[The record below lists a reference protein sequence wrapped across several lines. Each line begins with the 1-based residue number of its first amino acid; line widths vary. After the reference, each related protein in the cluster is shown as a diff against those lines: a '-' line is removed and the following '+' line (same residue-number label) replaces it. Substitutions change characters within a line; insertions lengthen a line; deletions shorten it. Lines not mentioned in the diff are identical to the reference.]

1 MSPDKCDLMMWRN
14 FVIFCDSRLA
24 FFPLSAHA
32 SSCCFALNRWNYCE
46 MMMWRSMMTMS
57 WHKCLYY
64 YIATFH
70 RNATQRCTVHA
81 NWTATIWRRSGKITQ
96 NSEHQNKLRLS
107 LNTRKRFSANA
118 QKIIC
123 SGSES
128 KKRAK
133 FYGKEII
140 KRKLDR
146 KKFCLQKFR
155 SAKQFF
161 YSRERK
167 SMSSPVTS
175 QFIII
180 GWQTK
185 GISLN
190 WFCASSDIYDDGF
203 VTCLGPD
210 VV

>member
-1 MSPDKCDLMMWRN
+1 MSPDKCDSMMWRN
-14 FVIFCDSRLA
+14 FVIFCDSRSA
-24 FFPLSAHA
+24 FFSLSAHA
-32 SSCCFALNRWNYCE
+32 SSCCFPLNRWNYCE
-46 MMMWRSMMTMS
+46 MMMWRSLMRMS
-57 WHKCLYY
+57 WRKCLYY
-64 YIATFH
+64 YYIAAFH
-70 RNATQRCTVHA
+70 GNATRRWSV
-81 NWTATIWRRSGKITQ
+81 NWTATIWRRAGKITQ
-96 NSEHQNKLRLS
+96 NCEHQNKLRLS

-133 FYGKEII
+133 LYGEEII
-140 KRKLDR
+140 KRKLNR
-146 KKFCLQKFR
+146 KKVCLQNFR

-180 GWQTK
+180 G
-185 GISLN
+185 
-190 WFCASSDIYDDGF
+190 
-203 VTCLGPD
+203 
-210 VV
+210 